1 MDNEQVPD
9 NTTSGHED
17 QRDQEEPNTEQ
28 DEFEDECMDDNWDD
42 WDWNEGIPDNP
53 SEFTIPMDILILPT
67 PKGLGLDSE
76 AKEWLQE
83 LDIYNWNDL
92 VQLSCGFEVV
102 DLMIRFGIRIYFE
115 RKNTYRRLILLGQLC
130 GLHTRNK
137 TPTPETIGSWM
148 SHYTN
153 LINGKLRQ
161 FPLIEKA
168 ACRHIQIHLKGKDL
182 KSPGTEMYEEYSVLE
197 ELDEPANASANA
209 CEAMYQINIQLM
221 KMPSFNMILFTY
233 TKIWIRRK
241 RRRRKKGRRRRKRRE
256 ILQGIIVITFQ
267 MTHLIH
273 HPLLVLQVQ
282 VPRIHRTTAMIWI
295 T

>member
-1 MDNEQVPD
+1 MRSNTPSTPETPDTTEEGMEQSIDNEQIPD
-9 NTTSGHED
+9 NTMSGNED
-17 QRDQEEPNTEQ
+17 QREQEEHSIKQEV
-28 DEFEDECMDDNWDD
+28 EDECMDDNWDD

-53 SEFTIPMDILILPT
+53 SEFSIPMEILISPT

-102 DLMIRFGIRIYFE
+102 DLMIRFGIRMYFK
-115 RKNTYRRLILLGQLC
+115 RKNTYRRLILFGQLC

-168 ACRHIQIHLKGKDL
+168 ACRHIQIHLKGKNL

-197 ELDEPANASANA
+197 ELDEPLN
-209 CEAMYQINIQLM
+209 
-221 KMPSFNMILFTY
+221 
-233 TKIWIRRK
+233 
-241 RRRRKKGRRRRKRRE
+241 
-256 ILQGIIVITFQ
+256 
-267 MTHLIH
+267 
-273 HPLLVLQVQ
+273 
-282 VPRIHRTTAMIWI
+282 VPMDNVPAKHSTNEGYSVPA
-295 T
+295 